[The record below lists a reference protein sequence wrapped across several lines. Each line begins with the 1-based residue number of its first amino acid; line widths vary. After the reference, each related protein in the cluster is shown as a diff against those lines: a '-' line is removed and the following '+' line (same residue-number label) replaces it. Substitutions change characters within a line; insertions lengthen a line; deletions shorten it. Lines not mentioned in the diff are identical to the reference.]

1 MLSTWYG
8 LWIPWGFAQKKKVS
22 GDAVKSEIMSNQEL
36 TKQLYKPNIK
46 IINYFTDM
54 QLISKFQKGFR
65 FILCVTD
72 IYIYIYIYIYTY
84 IFINI
89 V

>member
-1 MLSTWYG
+1 
-8 LWIPWGFAQKKKVS
+8 
-22 GDAVKSEIMSNQEL
+22 MSNQEL

-65 FILCVTD
+65 FILCVID
-72 IYIYIYIYIYTY
+72 IYIYIYIYTY
-84 IFINI
+84 IYL
-89 V
+89 

>member
-8 LWIPWGFAQKKKVS
+8 LWILWGFAQKKKVS

-65 FILCVTD
+65 FILCVID
-72 IYIYIYIYIYTY
+72 IYIYIYKYIYIYTY
-84 IFINI
+84 IYL
-89 V
+89 

>member
-1 MLSTWYG
+1 
-8 LWIPWGFAQKKKVS
+8 
-22 GDAVKSEIMSNQEL
+22 MSNQEL

-65 FILCVTD
+65 FILCVID
-72 IYIYIYIYIYTY
+72 IYIYIYIHIYIYKY
-84 IFINI
+84 SIRLFAVISLSAKVLNW
-89 V
+89 